1 MSDLIPHNPVEYS
14 KLLAASN
21 LLPKAYQ
28 NQPANILVAIE
39 YGRALG
45 LAPMAAIQ
53 GINVINGKPTASA
66 SLIAS
71 LVRMA
76 GHRLRVVA
84 TSTEATCQIQRSDDP
99 DFTFSSTWNMDRA
112 KQAGLTGNPSWQKY
126 PEAMMKARAI
136 TECAR
141 DACPEVLAGV
151 QYTAEELGQESSVKT
166 MIVPE
171 GMTVM
176 HIAEPKD
183 VPLASYPTQKPT
195 DDPWDIPNPPDDI
208 VVGEVV
214 EEAPEPQEWA
224 AIIQEAEETL
234 PKAGQSKGGANRYT
248 NFQAPTEKQLK
259 LLENKLDK
267 LQLELGVT
275 LDNPKRLAMIA
286 QTLGK
291 DINTW
296 AELSKF
302 DVSQM
307 IDHILKDSEVW
318 AAVYSKAYES

>member
-84 TSTEATCQIQRSDDP
+84 TGTEATCQIQRSDDP

-151 QYTAEELGQESSVKT
+151 QYTAEELEPTGNWT
-166 MIVPE
+166 
-171 GMTVM
+171 
-176 HIAEPKD
+176 AEP
-183 VPLASYPTQKPT
+183 VQAPQKPVEDAWT
-195 DDPWDIPNPPDDI
+195 LPQPPDDI

-214 EEAPEPQEWA
+214 EEVPEPQEWA

-267 LQLELGVT
+267 LQLELGIT

-291 DINTW
+291 PINTW

-307 IDHILKDSEVW
+307 IDHILKDTEVW